1 MLSSLFTNQLHLG
14 FAQATIAALMAISVM
29 WLART
34 RGIHLERETLI
45 ALVRGFVQVVA
56 VGSVILFLLQGPIWL
71 GLPVLL
77 AMTITAAT
85 IATNRADGIPQAFRV
100 SLIGI
105 LIGSGTVIAIM
116 TALGVI
122 EWKLT
127 SLIPVGSMLIANAMN
142 TNSLALD
149 RFRAEVQSHVGQIEA
164 ALALGA
170 DPKATIQPYA
180 QAAVRASLIPRVDT
194 LRSLG
199 IVWIPGIM
207 AGMVLSGTDPVYAA
221 VYQFVVIAM
230 IYASAG
236 LTSVVSTV
244 LIRTRIFSQADQL
257 LLREEGRD

>member
-1 MLSSLFTNQLHLG
+1 MLSSLFANQLQLG
-14 FAQATIAALMAISVM
+14 FAQAAAAALMAISVM
-29 WLART
+29 WLARK

-45 ALVRGFVQVVA
+45 ALLRGFVQVVA
-56 VGSVILFLLQGPIWL
+56 VGSVILFLLQGPIWM
-71 GLPVLL
+71 GVPVLL
-77 AMTITAAT
+77 AMTVTATA
-85 IATNRADGIPQAFRV
+85 IAAQRAKGIPDAFRV
-100 SLIGI
+100 SLIAI
-105 LIGSGTVIAIM
+105 LIGSGTVILIM
-116 TALGVI
+116 TSFGAI
-122 EWKLT
+122 EWTLT

-149 RFRAEVQSHVGQIEA
+149 RFRAEIQSHVGQIEA

-170 DPKATIQPYA
+170 APGVTIQPYA

-236 LTSVVSTV
+236 LTSVVSTL

-257 LLREEGRD
+257 LLREDEQG

>member
-1 MLSSLFTNQLHLG
+1 VLSSLFADQLHLG
-14 FAQATIAALMAISVM
+14 FSQAAVAALMAIAVM

-45 ALVRGFVQVVA
+45 ALLRGFVQVVA
-56 VGSVILFLLQGPIWL
+56 VGSVILILLQGPIWM
-71 GLPVLL
+71 GVPVLL
-77 AMTITAAT
+77 AMIVSATA
-85 IATNRADGIPQAFRV
+85 ICGQRAKGIPGAFRV
-100 SLIGI
+100 SLIAI
-105 LIGSGTVIAIM
+105 LIGSGTVILIM
-116 TALGVI
+116 TSFGVI
-122 EWKLT
+122 DWTLT

-149 RFRAEVQSHVGQIEA
+149 RFRSEIQSHVGQIEA

-170 DPKATIQPYA
+170 DPRAIIQPYA
-180 QAAVRASLIPRVDT
+180 QAAVQASLIPRVDT

-207 AGMVLSGTDPVYAA
+207 AGMILSGTDPVYAA

-236 LTSVVSTV
+236 LTSVVSTL
-244 LIRTRIFSQADQL
+244 LIRSRIFSQADQL
-257 LLREEGRD
+257 LLREEEQS